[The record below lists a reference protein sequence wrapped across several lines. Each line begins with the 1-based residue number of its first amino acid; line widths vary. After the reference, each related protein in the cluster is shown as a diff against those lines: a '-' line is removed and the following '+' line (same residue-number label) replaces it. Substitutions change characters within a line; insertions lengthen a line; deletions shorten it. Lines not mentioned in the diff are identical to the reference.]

1 MPAVS
6 VPLGAAAIGAGGS
19 ILGGILGS
27 NAAKK
32 NAQAMRE
39 ALAYQKQR
47 DAQTRA
53 DLAPYRDFGGQQL
66 NAFTG
71 WLNDP
76 TKNPSAYL
84 DPGYEFRRDQGN
96 IGIENNAA
104 TSGLL
109 QSGDT
114 LRGLTKYGQDAS
126 SQEYNNAFNRYL
138 GEGNFRQSNAAMGE
152 NATLAGAVV
161 GQQGTNNFSNT
172 SANLNAGG
180 SDAVWGNVAS
190 QVGNQAGNA
199 FARLYPQ
206 GNPASTNAVGG
217 SNTINAGRLRTGSP
231 QQYMTDPYYMNM
243 R

>member
-6 VPLGAAAIGAGGS
+6 VPLGAAAIGAAGS
-19 ILGGILGS
+19 IFGGIMGS
-27 NAAKK
+27 NAAKQ

-66 NAFTG
+66 NAFTT

-138 GEGNFRQSNAAMGE
+138 GEGNFRQSNAQMGE

-161 GQQGTNNFSNT
+161 GQQGANNFSDT
-172 SANLNAGG
+172 SAKLNAGG
-180 SDAVWGNVAS
+180 QDATWANVANS
-190 QVGNQAGNA
+190 LGGVGANA
-199 FARLYPQ
+199 FAKYGPGMLNALTAKPPPGGANTFGASYP
-206 GNPASTNAVGG
+206 
-217 SNTINAGRLRTGSP
+217 AGAT
-231 QQYMTDPYYMNM
+231 TPYYMQAP
-243 R
+243 